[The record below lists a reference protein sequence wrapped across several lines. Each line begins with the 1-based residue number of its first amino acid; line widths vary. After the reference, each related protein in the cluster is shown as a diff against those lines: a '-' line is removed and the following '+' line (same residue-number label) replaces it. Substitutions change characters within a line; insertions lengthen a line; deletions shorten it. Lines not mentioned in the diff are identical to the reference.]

1 MQEPIAFTRYFD
13 GFTKRVDAEIAK
25 HYIEG
30 CIHWV
35 NTLYDDAWFKA
46 TERLERGLNLFR
58 SGKISLESMQLE
70 EEIFFE
76 IIHEHTEK
84 YKRYKKLDDRTVF
97 LKSLEKGES
106 K

>member
-1 MQEPIAFTRYFD
+1 
-13 GFTKRVDAEIAK
+13 
-25 HYIEG
+25 
-30 CIHWV
+30 
-35 NTLYDDAWFKA
+35 
-46 TERLERGLNLFR
+46 
-58 SGKISLESMQLE
+58 MQLE

-76 IIHEHTEK
+76 TVHEHTEK